1 MVPAVPA
8 LVTGSEDACSL
19 LGALGF
25 LELVGAL
32 LCWQRV
38 EGSDWCRFADHWVPR
53 HPSVFSI
60 NQTSKDQTQRVNIK
74 SSKGKAT
81 NNTQGDSYKDDS

>member
-53 HPSVFSI
+53 RPSVF
-60 NQTSKDQTQRVNIK
+60 RV
-74 SSKGKAT
+74 GA
-81 NNTQGDSYKDDS
+81 Q